1 MKSTIQ
7 TELLRRQNSR
17 GVMKKIYKKLGSDSV
32 VVNAVNL
39 VVLTKHGEEPASK
52 YFPKFS
58 MYEELIIIPIEPE
71 NKFKQ
76 YLSDYVIDW
85 GRISEEV
92 LSITTPWWGKSLV
105 DLAREKEL
113 KNSRKYLGENKF
125 LGVDS

>member
-1 MKSTIQ
+1 
-7 TELLRRQNSR
+7 
-17 GVMKKIYKKLGSDSV
+17 MKKIYKKLGSDSV

-58 MYEELIIIPIEPE
+58 MYEELIIIPVEPE
-71 NKFKQ
+71 SKFKEK
-76 YLSDYVIDW
+76 LSDYIIDW
-85 GRISEEV
+85 SRIPKEV
-92 LSITTPWWGKSLV
+92 LSITTAWWAKSLL
-105 DLAREKEL
+105 DFAREKEL

>member
-1 MKSTIQ
+1 
-7 TELLRRQNSR
+7 
-17 GVMKKIYKKLGSDSV
+17 MKKIYKKLGSDSV

-92 LSITTPWWGKSLV
+92 LSITTAWWAKSLL
-105 DLAREKEL
+105 DFAREKEL

>member
-1 MKSTIQ
+1 
-7 TELLRRQNSR
+7 
-17 GVMKKIYKKLGSDSV
+17 MKKIYKKLGSDSV
-32 VVNAVNL
+32 VVNAKKL
-39 VVLTKHGEEPASK
+39 VVLTKHGEKPASE

-58 MYEELIIIPIEPE
+58 MYDDLIIIPVEPE
-71 NKFKQ
+71 SEFKQ

-85 GRISEEV
+85 GRISKEV

-113 KNSRKYLGENKF
+113 KNSRKF

>member
-1 MKSTIQ
+1 
-7 TELLRRQNSR
+7 
-17 GVMKKIYKKLGSDSV
+17 MKKIYKKIGQDSV
-32 VVNAVNL
+32 VVNTVNL

-52 YFPKFS
+52 YFPIFS

-71 NKFKQ
+71 NKFKK

-105 DLAREKEL
+105 DFAREKEL
-113 KNSRKYLGENKF
+113 KNSRKFLGEDKF